1 MTLTES
7 TGQRPHPFRFA
18 GKSDCGGSAENSG
31 FSAGSITSEC
41 SAGKPG
47 LMDTSVLQGTRK
59 RRFVNGNVS
68 FPIAT
73 LLRHWL
79 PWRVC
84 ECPITQTVFLLF
96 GERNVTPTDSRMPI
110 CECHVTWPWAAGP
123 PGRAFLALSH
133 FEKWS
138 GKQKVILFATLSK
151 IEPWLPVWTQKPC
164 SKVST
169 RRVHRLFARHT
180 YPQNCTFSCER
191 ACAVFGKK
199 VAGLI
204 TLGACS
210 SWQLAT
216 FPSCCGVS
224 RRGWWKLR
232 HRRTCEEFCFT
243 PERY

>member
-96 GERNVTPTDSRMPI
+96 GERNVTPT
-110 CECHVTWPWAAGP
+110 
-123 PGRAFLALSH
+123 GRAFLALSH

-224 RRGWWKLR
+224 RRGWWKLAPPANVR
-232 HRRTCEEFCFT
+232 GILFYPRGVVQVFFD
-243 PERY
+243 P